1 MRRKK
6 YLIGGIVLGLAMA
19 ALVFNAFAKSS
30 VYFYEVSEVLANQ
43 TDYSSKEI
51 RIGGKVAAAPITW
64 DANSRLLKFTI
75 TDGKQTIPVEYK
87 GVVPDNFKVDT
98 EVIVQGIYREGVFQG
113 TNLMARC
120 ASKYVPK
127 D

>member
-1 MRRKK
+1 MRKKK
-6 YLIGGIVLGLAMA
+6 YLIGGIVIGLAMA
-19 ALVFNAFAKSS
+19 ALVFNAFAKTS

-43 TDYSSKEI
+43 TDYASKEV

-75 TDGKQTIPVEYK
+75 TDGKQTIPVEYN

-98 EVIVQGIYREGVFQG
+98 EVIVQGTYRDGVFQG